1 LIDARKIGKSFD
13 QTQLTISNFRS
24 DARKFGKSF
33 DQTQLTIWMDTQD
46 FEEGECID
54 DECITSFN
62 ADDWDDSALIEAW
75 DSAKNEYLKHHALEQ
90 DRTFTKKQKI
100 TDVESLKLS
109 PIKTTQDHTGL
120 RNSIREE
127 DVPGSVTSLPVENDQ
142 EAYPIKTTQ
151 DHTGLGNSI
160 REDVPGSVTSL
171 PVENDQEASH
181 DQSKYS
187 QNIHQKDLIQPV
199 SPDQLNALMAWY
211 WAGYYTAKLSK

>member
-1 LIDARKIGKSFD
+1 MIDARKIGKSFD

-33 DQTQLTIWMDTQD
+33 DQTQLTTWMDTQD
-46 FEEGECID
+46 FEEGECLE

-109 PIKTTQDHTGL
+109 
-120 RNSIREE
+120 
-127 DVPGSVTSLPVENDQ
+127 
-142 EAYPIKTTQ
+142 PIKTTQ